1 MRSASEQSASE
12 QSASRQAAARRGT
25 SQVGRGT
32 SSAAGLTGPGLRR
45 PRRARVAASVAASA
59 GLVLGVL
66 AVSGA
71 TASAATKASHHK
83 KASSGNLDIAA
94 FLPFS
99 GTNASYGPLGLSG
112 CYPAV
117 YGINKAGGVMGHH
130 LACTSVDN
138 RGDPEDAV
146 PAAAGLVAHDSNV
159 VAVFGPSSTTALS
172 TTKTL
177 FQAKLPSFLMTG
189 DAQYDHT
196 TNPYMWR
203 FTPPD
208 ASTSWAKAAYAK
220 EKHYTKA
227 ATVFSSTT
235 VSEKAP
241 TAANSGFKHLGGT
254 ITAHIILTPGQPSY
268 STEAEE
274 VANSHPQVILYTAPA
289 STSATF
295 LAELKQLMGTLPPL
309 YVNEADEEPNWLHAV
324 EGAIGKTGLKKAIA
338 FETQAATVKSPGY
351 KAFKKDITQ
360 DPQKVATVT
369 QYFQDPFTLSYF
381 DAANLVAL
389 AMDKA
394 GSTTP
399 SKFDPD
405 ILALTR
411 PGKGKTVVNT
421 YAQGAKD
428 IKAGKNIEYIGADGH
443 LDVNKFHNVAG
454 VFDAITEGAHPHR
467 LGVVTKKLVDKAS
480 V

>member
-1 MRSASEQSASE
+1 M
-12 QSASRQAAARRGT
+12 
-25 SQVGRGT
+25 
-32 SSAAGLTGPGLRR
+32 
-45 PRRARVAASVAASA
+45 ASV
-59 GLVLGVL
+59 V
-66 AVSGA
+66 
-71 TASAATKASHHK
+71 ASAATAVATVGIVSST
-83 KASSGNLDIAA
+83 AAGAATSSSGSGTLDIAA

-117 YGINKAGGVMGHH
+117 YGINQAGGVLGHQ

-146 PAAAGLVAHDSNV
+146 PAADALVAHDGNV

-196 TNPYMWR
+196 TSPYMWR

-208 ASTSWAKAAYAK
+208 ASTSWAKAAYAR
-220 EKHYTKA
+220 EKHFTKA
-227 ATVFSSTT
+227 ATVFSNTT
-235 VSEKAP
+235 LGEKAP
-241 TAANSGFKHLGGT
+241 TAAISGFKHLGGK
-254 ITAHIILTPGQPSY
+254 IVAHIILTPGQPSY
-268 STEAEE
+268 STEAEQI
-274 VANSHPQVILYTAPA
+274 ANAHPQVILYTAPA

-295 LAELKQLMGTLPPL
+295 LAELKQLMGNLPPL

-324 EGAIGKTGLKKAIA
+324 DGAIGKSGLKKAVA
-338 FETQAATVKSPGY
+338 FETQAAGTGSAGY
-351 KAFKKDITQ
+351 KAFKKDITS
-360 DPQKVATVT
+360 DPQKVATVS
-369 QYFQDPFTLSYF
+369 QYYEDPFTLSYY

-389 AMDKA
+389 AMVKA
-394 GSTTP
+394 GSTNPAT
-399 SKFDPD
+399 FVPD
-405 ILALTR
+405 ILGLTKAGNGR
-411 PGKGKTVVNT
+411 TVVRT
-421 YAQGAKD
+421 YAQGETAL
-428 IKAGKNIEYIGADGH
+428 KAGKSIEYVGADGH
-443 LDVNKFHNVAG
+443 LDVNKYHNVAG
-454 VFDAITEGAHPHR
+454 IFDAVTEGAHPRR